1 MSSKCH
7 IKEVVI
13 APNLS
18 TISVLCTEN
27 NQNSDETTND
37 ESDPVKLVIF
47 SMPLVASCF
56 EELSALSAK
65 FGVLEGMMNYMSD
78 TLKQISEA
86 WEEILLEM
94 DIKLASYASKLPNNS
109 HSGGSSGMA
118 ADFLELLTFGIPS
131 PELEAF
137 LLQELT
143 EKGLKKLGHSIDV
156 SYSNVQRLVLK
167 YLHSVSQSLN
177 FHLAEMIGQIKASD
191 KYSMILG
198 VTEENIT
205 IAQQKA
211 ASFWN
216 KGIELQ
222 QVIDESMKSFK
233 AFFRWLYVEILRLS
247 DEDVSGTF
255 YLFFCLTEYYLERN
269 IR

>member
-1 MSSKCH
+1 M
-7 IKEVVI
+7 
-13 APNLS
+13 
-18 TISVLCTEN
+18 VL
-27 NQNSDETTND
+27 
-37 ESDPVKLVIF
+37 
-47 SMPLVASCF
+47 SMPLISSCV
-56 EELSALSAK
+56 EELSILSTK
-65 FGVLEGMMNYMSD
+65 FSVVEGMMNYMSD

-94 DIKLASYASKLPNNS
+94 DIKLASYASKLPKDSEN
-109 HSGGSSGMA
+109 GGTYGMA
-118 ADFLELLTFGIPS
+118 ADFLELLTFGMAS

-167 YLHSVSQSLN
+167 YLHTASQSLN
-177 FHLAEMIGQIKASD
+177 FHLAEMMGQVKASD
-191 KYSMILG
+191 KYGMILG
-198 VTEENIT
+198 ISAENI
-205 IAQQKA
+205 INAQQNA

-222 QVIDESMKSFK
+222 QVIDDSMKSFK

-247 DEDVSGTF
+247 DEDVSGN
-255 YLFFCLTEYYLERN
+255 YLN
-269 IR
+269 PIRLGGSKKPRRTA